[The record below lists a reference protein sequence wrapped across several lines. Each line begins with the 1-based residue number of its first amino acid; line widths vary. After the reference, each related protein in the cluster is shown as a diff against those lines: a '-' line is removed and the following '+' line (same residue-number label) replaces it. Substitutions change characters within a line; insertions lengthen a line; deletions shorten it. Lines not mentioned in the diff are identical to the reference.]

1 MTTMP
6 AYRSTE
12 TDPKDIADQ
21 IVVLQ
26 DDTEHMCARLARTR
40 AIRLT
45 QHEKDCDSNRSPP
58 PSRRMSRSM
67 PLPRRCTSHL
77 HTPNQLHRMPAAGA
91 GVQRAHGMRFTST
104 VH

>member
-6 AYRSTE
+6 AYRSPE
-12 TDPKDIADQ
+12 TDPKYTADQ
-21 IVVLQ
+21 IVVTK

-45 QHEKDCDSNRSPP
+45 QHEKLCDSNRSPP

-67 PLPRRCTSHL
+67 PLPRRCTSQAEESGIIASHC
-77 HTPNQLHRMPAAGA
+77 
-91 GVQRAHGMRFTST
+91 
-104 VH
+104 

>member
-1 MTTMP
+1 MTILP
-6 AYRSTE
+6 AYRPE
-12 TDPKDIADQ
+12 TDPKGTADQ
-21 IVVLQ
+21 IVVTK

-67 PLPRRCTSHL
+67 PLPRRCTSHSKDKEIKG
-77 HTPNQLHRMPAAGA
+77 RK
-91 GVQRAHGMRFTST
+91 
-104 VH
+104 

>member
-6 AYRSTE
+6 AYRSPE
-12 TDPKDIADQ
+12 TDPKYTADQ
-21 IVVLQ
+21 IVVTK

-45 QHEKDCDSNRSPP
+45 QHEKLCDSNRSPP

-67 PLPRRCTSHL
+67 PLPRRCTS
-77 HTPNQLHRMPAAGA
+77 QPACVSSRYYAGA
-91 GVQRAHGMRFTST
+91 PRAIYVDT
-104 VH
+104 